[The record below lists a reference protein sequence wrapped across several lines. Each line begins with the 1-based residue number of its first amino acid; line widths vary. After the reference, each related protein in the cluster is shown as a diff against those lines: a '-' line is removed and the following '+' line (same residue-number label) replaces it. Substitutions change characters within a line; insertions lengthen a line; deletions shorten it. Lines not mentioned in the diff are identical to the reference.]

1 MRQTKDILIRL
12 EKSYS
17 NIDYYQ
23 LIVEKIEK
31 NVEKSPD
38 IAIESCKSL
47 TEGISKFIWR
57 QLDIGYDS
65 VKVDKMDFPDIFKK
79 SIAILSLNSDLIETD
94 FVKRASA
101 LIQTIGEVRNKRG
114 DISHGKLSPKQIL
127 SDAHFSNLIMQM
139 TDGLVYYLLTCFS
152 GIEVQKELE
161 FDDNP
166 EFNNYLDEENPF
178 GNLRY
183 SKALFAQD
191 IEAYRQELL
200 NYLDTI
206 EAS

>member
-1 MRQTKDILIRL
+1 MRQTKDILISL

-23 LIVEKIEK
+23 LIVEEIEK
-31 NVEKSPD
+31 NVEKNPD
-38 IAIESCKSL
+38 ISIESCKAL

-57 QLDIGYDS
+57 QLDSGYDS

-79 SIAILSLNSDLIETD
+79 SVATLSLNSDLIETD

-152 GIEVQKELE
+152 GIEFQKDLE
-161 FDDNP
+161 FEDNP

-183 SKALFAQD
+183 SKALFDQD

>member
-12 EKSYS
+12 EKGYS

-23 LIVEKIEK
+23 LIVEEIEK
-31 NVEKSPD
+31 NVETHPD
-38 IAIESCKSL
+38 ISIESCKAL
-47 TEGISKFIWR
+47 TEGVSKFIWR
-57 QLDIGYDS
+57 QLDSSYDS

-101 LIQTIGEVRNKRG
+101 LIQTIAEVRNKRG

-127 SDAHFSNLIMQM
+127 SDVHFSNLIMQM
-139 TDGLVYYLLTCFS
+139 TDGLVYYLLICFS
-152 GIEVQKELE
+152 RIEVQKELE

-166 EFNNYLDEENPF
+166 EFNNYLDVENSF
-178 GNLRY
+178 VNLRY
-183 SKALFAQD
+183 SKALFDQD